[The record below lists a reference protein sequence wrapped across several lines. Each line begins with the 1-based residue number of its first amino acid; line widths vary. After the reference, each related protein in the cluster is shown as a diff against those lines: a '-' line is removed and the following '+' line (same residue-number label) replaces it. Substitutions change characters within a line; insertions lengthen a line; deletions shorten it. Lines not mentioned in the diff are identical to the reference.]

1 MESTAYYKYLLS
13 RYYNGTATPAETEEL
28 MEELRKN
35 ADEEQWQEL
44 VRGIYMSETAD
55 PHYLPQDYELVL
67 QRILDTPVVMPVT
80 ITRRL
85 WLRRI
90 AAAAAVL
97 LLLGTGTYLWRAHSG
112 RRPGPIAV
120 QQIDVKPGREGAV
133 LTLADGTQ
141 VDLDSLQNDTVTN
154 QQGAT
159 VILHN
164 GQLAYQQ
171 NGQGTSYNTMST
183 PKGRKFRL
191 QLPDGT
197 HVWINAASSLR
208 FPTAFTKGDRTV
220 ELSGEAYFEVAPLP
234 KQPFKVKLDDGTF
247 IQVLGTDFNVN
258 AYKEEHLISTTLL
271 RGAVKISRKNIQQ
284 VLKPGQQMQ
293 LVQDSEAFTIVNKVD
308 TSAVMA
314 WKNGFLSFQDK
325 KLTEVMHMLE
335 RWYGIEVIYQG
346 IPPDIVFYGEIGSD
360 VNLSGV
366 LKFLEDSGVK
376 FSMEKNQLTVA
387 AKQ

>member
-1 MESTAYYKYLLS
+1 
-13 RYYNGTATPAETEEL
+13 
-28 MEELRKN
+28 
-35 ADEEQWQEL
+35 
-44 VRGIYMSETAD
+44 
-55 PHYLPQDYELVL
+55 
-67 QRILDTPVVMPVT
+67 
-80 ITRRL
+80 
-85 WLRRI
+85 
-90 AAAAAVL
+90 
-97 LLLGTGTYLWRAHSG
+97 
-112 RRPGPIAV
+112 
-120 QQIDVKPGREGAV
+120 
-133 LTLADGTQ
+133 
-141 VDLDSLQNDTVTN
+141 
-154 QQGAT
+154 
-159 VILHN
+159 
-164 GQLAYQQ
+164 
-171 NGQGTSYNTMST
+171 MST